1 MMEEE
6 VQIVEEEQPVKATID
21 GKREV
26 TVHQSVA
33 AAVREARRHA
43 PPLRGNGIFQHPV
56 DWTQE
61 EMDFIVDSLKKHIP
75 IYVIAQNVHCE
86 RHTLSKLIS
95 NTPELRQLRE
105 DVYEDLW
112 DETIYQTDR
121 LMKTGNASVVLA
133 MWDRLGA
140 RHGFGPTG
148 SDGGGKGGGQVE
160 RIVMGVIPQEEV
172 DAAEKRNEE
181 IRKADPGA
189 KPLITDPVALAAI
202 EDTVKSEVERQAEMM
217 KPVAIDAE
225 SVEVGAPAYGGEEG
239 DFNGMIGRADGE
251 DPWAAGAESP
261 FFQ

>member
-1 MMEEE
+1 MEET
-6 VQIVEEEQPVKATID
+6 QIAENERPVTATID
-21 GKREV
+21 GTREV

-86 RHTLSKLIS
+86 RHTLSKLIA
-95 NTPELRQLRE
+95 NTPELRQLKE

-112 DETIYQTDR
+112 DETLYQTDR

-140 RHGFGPTG
+140 RHGFGPAG
-148 SDGGGKGGGQVE
+148 SEGGGKGGGEVE
-160 RIVMGVIPQEEV
+160 RIVMGIIPNEDVE
-172 DAAEKRNEE
+172 AAEKRNEE
-181 IRKADPGA
+181 MRKADPGP

-202 EDTVKSEVERQAEMM
+202 EDTVKSEVERQAEAM

-225 SVEVGAPAYGGEEG
+225 SVQIDGPAYGD
-239 DFNGMIGRADGE
+239 DFGGMIGQTDGE